1 MTSLW
6 YKAEWS
12 TGLITSTTVVMIL
25 LLSGILLTLKMCMVH
40 NPVIRFLGISIEAS
54 MVGMVIISYLLSPL
68 GYTVDNAN
76 LTVVRRLKPVVIPL
90 AGISKMEPSTG
101 KLLDDSIRLMGN
113 HGLWGCYGKYHNS
126 KLGTYY
132 LYARN
137 LKNLVLLEGEKKY
150 VIAPERPQEFLQAL
164 NQAVAAA
171 RGEKANLK

>member
-12 TGLITSTTVVMIL
+12 TGLIASTTVVMVI
-25 LLSGILLTLKMCMVH
+25 LLSGILLTFKMCMAH
-40 NPVIRFLGISIEAS
+40 NPVIRVLGISLEVS
-54 MVGMVIISYLLSPL
+54 MVGMVIFSYLLSPL
-68 GYTVDNAN
+68 GYTIDNAN

-90 AGISKMEPSTG
+90 AGISKAEPSTD
-101 KLLDDSIRLMGN
+101 KLLEDSIRLLGN
-113 HGLWGCYGKYHNS
+113 HGLWGCYGKYRNS

-150 VIAPERPQEFLQAL
+150 IIAPERLQEFLQDL
-164 NQAVAAA
+164 NHAVAAA
-171 RGEKANLK
+171 RGEKGNSK